1 METTIFTPQAIAVV
15 EECIEMFDVESLV
28 EHAVCYVSICHC
40 IVMDYVLANIEDWQE
55 FTHEE
60 VRYLSKK
67 VSEFMDNY
75 L

>member
-1 METTIFTPQAIAVV
+1 MNTTTFTPDAIAVV
-15 EECIEMFDVESLV
+15 EQCIEMLDIENLV
-28 EHAVCYVSICHC
+28 EHAVRYVSEYHYA
-40 IVMDYVLANIEDWQE
+40 VMDYILDNIEDSEE

-60 VRYLSKK
+60 MQYLSKK

>member
-1 METTIFTPQAIAVV
+1 METIIFTPEAISVV

-28 EHAVCYVSICHC
+28 EHAVCSVSIYHC
-40 IVMDYVLANIEDWQE
+40 IVMDYILDNIEDSQE

-67 VSEFMDNY
+67 VSQFMDKY

>member
-1 METTIFTPQAIAVV
+1 MEATIFTPEAIAVV
-15 EECIEMFDVESLV
+15 TECIEMFDVESLV
-28 EHAVCYVSICHC
+28 EHAVCHISIYHYA
-40 IVMDYVLANIEDWQE
+40 VMDYILDNIEDSEE

-60 VRYLSKK
+60 ERYLSKK